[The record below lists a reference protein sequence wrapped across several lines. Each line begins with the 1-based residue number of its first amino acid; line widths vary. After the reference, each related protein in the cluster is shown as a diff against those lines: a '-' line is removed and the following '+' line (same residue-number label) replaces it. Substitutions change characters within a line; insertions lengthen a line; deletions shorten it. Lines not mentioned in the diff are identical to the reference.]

1 MIIKKKLL
9 LKGLHCANCAAKIE
23 RAVQKLDIIEEA
35 NYNFNNST
43 LIISLE
49 ETHKDSIIKT
59 VQEIVDRIEPGVKV
73 IDKENL
79 KRKVSHAPIKNSNN
93 LNLQNNNKLDLKNN
107 KDKNLKVD
115 NSHNHDH
122 SHGHSHDGED
132 SDELEKKT
140 LIRIISGVV
149 LLILATALKSKENLS
164 IGLYLASYVLIGGK
178 VILSSIRNISKGQV
192 FDENFLMAVATVA
205 AIAVKQ
211 YPEAVAVMLFYEVGE
226 FLQDKAVNKSRK
238 SITALMNIRPDY
250 ANLVKG
256 EEIEVV
262 SPEDINIDDIIMVKP
277 GEKIPLD
284 GIVIEG
290 QSSVDTSA
298 ITGESLISEVA
309 KDSDVLSGYINKNG
323 VIKIKVTKTFEE
335 STVSKIL
342 ELTENA
348 SATKAN
354 TEKFI
359 TKFARYY
366 TPVVVFAALA
376 LALIPT
382 LVLKDPDISK
392 WVYRAA
398 VFLVVSCPC
407 ALVISIPLSFFAGIG
422 GASKKGV
429 LIKTGT
435 ALEAL
440 NDADTIVFDKTG
452 TLTKGVF
459 KVSKIEPEEGVN
471 SEELI
476 EYAAL
481 VESYSNHPIAKSILK
496 YYEKTIDNKRIE
508 NYEEIVARGVTAC
521 IDGKKVFAGNNKLME
536 ELNISYKKAPEYGVI
551 LYIALEDKYI
561 GYIVINDEIKKDSK
575 ETIKS
580 LKDIGIK
587 KAAMLTGDRKF
598 TANNIGTFLGMDEIY
613 SELLP
618 QEKVEKMQSLKSQ
631 TSKDG
636 KIVFVGD
643 GVNDAPVLAMSD
655 IGVSMGGLGSDAA
668 IEASDLVLMSDEPSK
683 LIDAIKIARKTHKI
697 VWQNIIIVLIIKF
710 AVLALAIMG
719 RSTMWMAVFADVGVA
734 LIAVINALRIL
745 K

>member
-9 LKGLHCANCAAKIE
+9 LKGLHCANCATKIE
-23 RAVQKLDIIEEA
+23 RAVQKLNIIEEA

-43 LIISLE
+43 LIINLE

-59 VQEIVDRIEPGVKV
+59 IQEIVDRIEPGVKIV
-73 IDKENL
+73 DKENL
-79 KRKVSHAPIKNSNN
+79 KRTVVHAPVKNSSN
-93 LNLQNNNKLDLKNN
+93 LKMQNNKEENLKLDK
-107 KDKNLKVD
+107 KE
-115 NSHNHDH
+115 NSYEHNHDH

-149 LLILATALKSKENLS
+149 LLILATVLKSKETLS

-205 AIAVKQ
+205 AIGVKQ

-256 EEIEVV
+256 EDIEVV

-284 GIVIEG
+284 GIVVEG

-298 ITGESLISEVA
+298 ITGESLISEVS
-309 KDSDVLSGYINKNG
+309 KDSNVLSGYINKNG
-323 VIKIKVTKTFEE
+323 VIKIKVKKTFGE

-376 LALIPT
+376 LAVIPT
-382 LVLKDPDISK
+382 LILKDPDISK
-392 WVYRAA
+392 WIYRAA

-459 KVSKIEPEEGVN
+459 KVSKIESEEGVN
-471 SEELI
+471 TEELI

-508 NYEEIVARGVTAC
+508 GYEEIVARGVTAY
-521 IDGKKVFAGNNKLME
+521 IDGKKVYAGNNKLME
-536 ELNISYKKAPEYGVI
+536 ELNINYKKAQEDGVI

-587 KAAMLTGDRKF
+587 KAAMLTGDRKS

-618 QEKVEKMQSLKSQ
+618 QEKVEKMQSLKSK

-683 LIDAIKIARKTHKI
+683 LVDAIKIARKTHKI

-710 AVLALAIMG
+710 AVLALAVMG
-719 RSTMWMAVFADVGVA
+719 KSTMWMAVFADVGVA

>member
-9 LKGLHCANCAAKIE
+9 LKGLHCANCATKIE
-23 RAVQKLDIIEEA
+23 RAVQKLNIIEEA

-43 LIISLE
+43 LIINLE

-59 VQEIVDRIEPGVKV
+59 IQEIVDRIEPGVKV
-73 IDKENL
+73 VDKENL
-79 KRKVSHAPIKNSNN
+79 KRTVVHAPVKNSSN
-93 LNLQNNNKLDLKNN
+93 LKMQNNKEENLKLDK
-107 KDKNLKVD
+107 KE
-115 NSHNHDH
+115 NSYEHNHDH

-149 LLILATALKSKENLS
+149 LLILATVLKSKETLS

-205 AIAVKQ
+205 AIGVKQ

-250 ANLVKG
+250 ANLVRG
-256 EEIEVV
+256 EDIEVV

-284 GIVIEG
+284 GIVVEG
-290 QSSVDTSA
+290 QSFVDTSA
-298 ITGESLISEVA
+298 ITGESLISEVS
-309 KDSDVLSGYINKNG
+309 KDSNVLSGYINKNG
-323 VIKIKVTKTFEE
+323 VIKIKVTKTFGE

-376 LALIPT
+376 LAVIPT
-382 LVLKDPDISK
+382 LILKDPDISK
-392 WVYRAA
+392 WIYRAA

-429 LIKTGT
+429 LIKAGT

-459 KVSKIEPEEGVN
+459 KVSKIESEEGVN
-471 SEELI
+471 TEELI
-476 EYAAL
+476 EYAAY

-508 NYEEIVARGVTAC
+508 GYEEIVARGVTAY
-521 IDGKKVFAGNNKLME
+521 IDGKKVYAGNNKLME
-536 ELNISYKKAPEYGVI
+536 ELNINYKKAQEDGVI

-587 KAAMLTGDRKF
+587 KAAMLTGDRKS

-618 QEKVEKMQSLKSQ
+618 QEKVEKMQSLKSK

-683 LIDAIKIARKTHKI
+683 LVDAIKIARKTHKI

-710 AVLALAIMG
+710 AVLALAVMG
-719 RSTMWMAVFADVGVA
+719 KSTMWMAVFADVGVA

>member
-23 RAVQKLDIIEEA
+23 RAVQKLNIIEEA

-43 LIISLE
+43 LIINLE

-59 VQEIVDRIEPGVKV
+59 IQEIADRIEPGVKV

-79 KRKVSHAPIKNSNN
+79 KRTVVHAPVKNSSN
-93 LNLQNNNKLDLKNN
+93 LKMQNNKEENLKLDK
-107 KDKNLKVD
+107 KE
-115 NSHNHDH
+115 NSYEHNHDH

-149 LLILATALKSKENLS
+149 LLILATVLKSKETLS

-205 AIAVKQ
+205 AIGVKQ

-238 SITALMNIRPDY
+238 SITSLMNIRPDY
-250 ANLVKG
+250 ANLVRG
-256 EEIEVV
+256 EDIEVV

-284 GIVIEG
+284 GIVVEG
-290 QSSVDTSA
+290 QSFVDTSA
-298 ITGESLISEVA
+298 ITGESLISEVS
-309 KDSDVLSGYINKNG
+309 KDSNVLSGYINKNG
-323 VIKIKVTKTFEE
+323 VIKIKVTKTFGE

-376 LALIPT
+376 LAVIPT
-382 LVLKDPDISK
+382 LILKDPDISK
-392 WVYRAA
+392 WIYRAA

-459 KVSKIEPEEGVN
+459 KVSKIESEEGVN
-471 SEELI
+471 TEELV
-476 EYAAL
+476 EYAAY

-508 NYEEIVARGVTAC
+508 GYEEIVARGVTAY
-521 IDGKKVFAGNNKLME
+521 IDSKKVYAGNNKLME
-536 ELNISYKKAPEYGVI
+536 ELNINYKKAQEDGVI

-580 LKDIGIK
+580 LKDMGIK
-587 KAAMLTGDRKF
+587 KAAMLTGDRKS
-598 TANNIGTFLGMDEIY
+598 TANNIGNFLGMDEIY

-618 QEKVEKMQSLKSQ
+618 QEKVEKMQSLKSG
-631 TSKDG
+631 TSKEG

-683 LIDAIKIARKTHKI
+683 LVDAIKIARKTHKI

-710 AVLALAIMG
+710 AVLALAVMG
-719 RSTMWMAVFADVGVA
+719 KSTMWMAVFADVGVA

>member
-23 RAVQKLDIIEEA
+23 RAVQKLDVIEEA
-35 NYNFNNST
+35 TYNFNNST
-43 LIISLE
+43 LMINLE
-49 ETHKDSIIKT
+49 EVHKDSIIKT

-79 KRKVSHAPIKNSNN
+79 KKKVVQASVKNSNN
-93 LNLQNNNKLDLKNN
+93 LNMQNNKEE
-107 KDKNLKVD
+107 NLKLNKKE
-115 NSHNHDH
+115 NSYEHNHDH

-132 SDELEKKT
+132 SDALEKKT
-140 LIRIISGVV
+140 LIRIISGVI
-149 LLILATALKSKENLS
+149 LLILATAFKSRETLS

-262 SPEDINIDDIIMVKP
+262 SPEDININDIIMVKP

-309 KDSDVLSGYINKNG
+309 KDSNVLSGYINKNG

-459 KVSKIEPEEGVN
+459 KVSKIESEEGVN
-471 SEELI
+471 TEELI

-508 NYEEIVARGVTAC
+508 GYEEIVARGVTAY
-521 IDGKKVFAGNNKLME
+521 IDGKKVYAGNNKLME
-536 ELNISYKKAPEYGVI
+536 ELNINYKKASEDGVI

-587 KAAMLTGDRKF
+587 KAAMLTGDRKS

-631 TSKDG
+631 TSKEG

-683 LIDAIKIARKTHKI
+683 LVDAIKIARKTHKI

>member
-23 RAVQKLDIIEEA
+23 RAVQKLDVIEEA
-35 NYNFNNST
+35 TYNFNNST
-43 LIISLE
+43 LMINLE
-49 ETHKDSIIKT
+49 EVHKDSIIKT

-79 KRKVSHAPIKNSNN
+79 KKKVVQASVKNSNN
-93 LNLQNNNKLDLKNN
+93 LNMQNNKEE
-107 KDKNLKVD
+107 NLKLNKKE
-115 NSHNHDH
+115 NSYEHNHDH

-132 SDELEKKT
+132 SDALEKKT
-140 LIRIISGVV
+140 LIRIISGVI
-149 LLILATALKSKENLS
+149 LLILATAFKSRETLS

-262 SPEDINIDDIIMVKP
+262 SPEDININDIIMVKP

-459 KVSKIEPEEGVN
+459 KVSKIESEEGVN
-471 SEELI
+471 TEELI

-496 YYEKTIDNKRIE
+496 HYEKTIDNKRIE
-508 NYEEIVARGVTAC
+508 GYEEIVARGVTAY
-521 IDGKKVFAGNNKLME
+521 IDGKKVYAGNNKLME
-536 ELNISYKKAPEYGVI
+536 ELNINYKKASEDGVI

-587 KAAMLTGDRKF
+587 KAAMLTGDRKS

-631 TSKDG
+631 TSKEG

-683 LIDAIKIARKTHKI
+683 LVDAIKIARKTHKI

>member
-9 LKGLHCANCAAKIE
+9 LKGLHCANCATKIE
-23 RAVQKLDIIEEA
+23 RAVQKLNIIEEA

-43 LIISLE
+43 LIINLE

-59 VQEIVDRIEPGVKV
+59 IQEIVDRIEPGVKV
-73 IDKENL
+73 VDKENL
-79 KRKVSHAPIKNSNN
+79 KRTVVHTPVKNSSN
-93 LNLQNNNKLDLKNN
+93 LKMQNNKEENLKLDK
-107 KDKNLKVD
+107 KE
-115 NSHNHDH
+115 NSYEHNHDH

-149 LLILATALKSKENLS
+149 LLILATVLKSKETLS

-205 AIAVKQ
+205 AIGVKQ

-256 EEIEVV
+256 EDIEVV

-284 GIVIEG
+284 GIVVEG
-290 QSSVDTSA
+290 QSFVDTSA
-298 ITGESLISEVA
+298 ITGESLISEIS
-309 KDSDVLSGYINKNG
+309 KDSNVLSGYINKNG
-323 VIKIKVTKTFEE
+323 VIKIKVTKTFGE

-376 LALIPT
+376 LAVIPT
-382 LVLKDPDISK
+382 LILKDPDISK
-392 WVYRAA
+392 WIYRAA

-459 KVSKIEPEEGVN
+459 KVSKIESEEGVN
-471 SEELI
+471 TEELI
-476 EYAAL
+476 EYAAY

-508 NYEEIVARGVTAC
+508 GYEEIVARGVTAY
-521 IDGKKVFAGNNKLME
+521 IDGKKVYAGNNKLME
-536 ELNISYKKAPEYGVI
+536 ELNINYKKAQEDGVI

-587 KAAMLTGDRKF
+587 KAAMLTGDRKS

-618 QEKVEKMQSLKSQ
+618 QEKVEKMQSLKSK

-683 LIDAIKIARKTHKI
+683 LVDAIKIARKTHKI

-710 AVLALAIMG
+710 AVLALAVMG
-719 RSTMWMAVFADVGVA
+719 KSTMWMAVFADVGVA

>member
-9 LKGLHCANCAAKIE
+9 LKGLHCANCATKIE
-23 RAVQKLDIIEEA
+23 RAVQKLNIIKEA

-43 LIISLE
+43 LIINLE

-59 VQEIVDRIEPGVKV
+59 IQEIVDRIEPGVKV
-73 IDKENL
+73 VDKENL
-79 KRKVSHAPIKNSNN
+79 KRTVVHAPVKNSSN
-93 LNLQNNNKLDLKNN
+93 LKMQNNKEENLKLDK
-107 KDKNLKVD
+107 KE
-115 NSHNHDH
+115 NSYEHNHNH

-149 LLILATALKSKENLS
+149 LLILATVLKSKETLS

-205 AIAVKQ
+205 AIGVKQ

-238 SITALMNIRPDY
+238 SIISLMNIRPDY

-256 EEIEVV
+256 EDIEVV

-284 GIVIEG
+284 GIVVEG

-298 ITGESLISEVA
+298 ITGESLISEVS
-309 KDSDVLSGYINKNG
+309 KDSNVLSGYINKNG
-323 VIKIKVTKTFEE
+323 VIKIKVTKTFGE

-376 LALIPT
+376 LAVIPT
-382 LVLKDPDISK
+382 LILKDPDISK
-392 WVYRAA
+392 WIYRAA

-459 KVSKIEPEEGVN
+459 KVSKIESEEGVN
-471 SEELI
+471 TEELI

-508 NYEEIVARGVTAC
+508 GYEEIVARGVTAY
-521 IDGKKVFAGNNKLME
+521 IDGKKVYAGNNKLME
-536 ELNISYKKAPEYGVI
+536 ELNINYKKAQEDGVI

-587 KAAMLTGDRKF
+587 KAAMLTGDRKS

-618 QEKVEKMQSLKSQ
+618 QEKVEKMQTLKSK

-683 LIDAIKIARKTHKI
+683 LVDAIKIARKTHKI

-710 AVLALAIMG
+710 AVLALAVMG
-719 RSTMWMAVFADVGVA
+719 KSTMWMAVFADVGVA

>member
-23 RAVQKLDIIEEA
+23 RAVQKLDVIEEA

-43 LIISLE
+43 LIINLE
-49 ETHKDSIIKT
+49 EIHKDSIIKT

-79 KRKVSHAPIKNSNN
+79 KRKVVQAPVKNSNN
-93 LNLQNNNKLDLKNN
+93 LNMQNNKEENLKLDK
-107 KDKNLKVD
+107 KE
-115 NSHNHDH
+115 NSYEHNHDH
-122 SHGHSHDGED
+122 NHGHSHDGED
-132 SDELEKKT
+132 SDALEKKT
-140 LIRIISGVV
+140 LIRIISGVI
-149 LLILATALKSKENLS
+149 LLILATAFKSRETLS

-309 KDSDVLSGYINKNG
+309 KDSNVLSGYINKNG
-323 VIKIKVTKTFEE
+323 VIKIKVTKTFQE

-508 NYEEIVARGVTAC
+508 GYEEIVARGVTAY
-521 IDGKKVFAGNNKLME
+521 IDGKKVYAGNNKLME
-536 ELNISYKKAPEYGVI
+536 ELNINYKKAQEDGVI

-587 KAAMLTGDRKF
+587 KTAMLTGDRKS

-618 QEKVEKMQSLKSQ
+618 QEKVEKMQALKSK

-683 LIDAIKIARKTHKI
+683 LVDAIKIARKTHKI

-719 RSTMWMAVFADVGVA
+719 KSTMWMAVFADVGVA

>member
-9 LKGLHCANCAAKIE
+9 LKGLHCANCATKIE
-23 RAVQKLDIIEEA
+23 RAVQKLNIIEEA

-43 LIISLE
+43 LIINLE

-59 VQEIVDRIEPGVKV
+59 IQEIVDRIEPGVKV
-73 IDKENL
+73 VDKENL
-79 KRKVSHAPIKNSNN
+79 KRTVVHAPVKNSSN
-93 LNLQNNNKLDLKNN
+93 LKMQNNKEENLKLDK
-107 KDKNLKVD
+107 KE
-115 NSHNHDH
+115 NSYEHNHDH

-149 LLILATALKSKENLS
+149 LLILATVLKSKETLS

-205 AIAVKQ
+205 AIGVKQ

-256 EEIEVV
+256 EDIEVV

-284 GIVIEG
+284 GIVVEG
-290 QSSVDTSA
+290 QSFVDTSA
-298 ITGESLISEVA
+298 ITGESLISEIS
-309 KDSDVLSGYINKNG
+309 KDSNVLSGYINKNG
-323 VIKIKVTKTFEE
+323 VIKIKVTKTFGE

-376 LALIPT
+376 LAVIPT
-382 LVLKDPDISK
+382 LILKDPDISK
-392 WVYRAA
+392 WIYRAA

-459 KVSKIEPEEGVN
+459 KVSKIESEEGVN
-471 SEELI
+471 TEELI
-476 EYAAL
+476 EYAAY

-508 NYEEIVARGVTAC
+508 GYEEIVARGVTAY
-521 IDGKKVFAGNNKLME
+521 IDGKKVYAGNNKLME
-536 ELNISYKKAPEYGVI
+536 ELNINYKKAQEDGVI

-587 KAAMLTGDRKF
+587 KAAMLTGDRKS

-618 QEKVEKMQSLKSQ
+618 QEKVEKMQSLKSK

-683 LIDAIKIARKTHKI
+683 LVDAIKIARKTHKI

-710 AVLALAIMG
+710 AVLALAVMG
-719 RSTMWMAVFADVGVA
+719 KSTMWMAVFADVGVA

>member
-23 RAVQKLDIIEEA
+23 RAVQKLNIIEEA

-43 LIISLE
+43 LIINLE

-59 VQEIVDRIEPGVKV
+59 IQEIVDRIEPGVKV
-73 IDKENL
+73 VDKENL
-79 KRKVSHAPIKNSNN
+79 KRTVVHAPVKNSSN
-93 LNLQNNNKLDLKNN
+93 LKMQNNKEENLKLDK
-107 KDKNLKVD
+107 KE
-115 NSHNHDH
+115 NSYEHNHDH

-149 LLILATALKSKENLS
+149 LLILATVLKSKETLS

-205 AIAVKQ
+205 AIGVKQ

-250 ANLVKG
+250 ANLVRG
-256 EEIEVV
+256 EDIEVV

-284 GIVIEG
+284 GIVVEG
-290 QSSVDTSA
+290 QSFVDTSA
-298 ITGESLISEVA
+298 ITGESLISEVS
-309 KDSDVLSGYINKNG
+309 KDSNVLSGYINKNG
-323 VIKIKVTKTFEE
+323 VIKIKVTKTFGE

-376 LALIPT
+376 LAVIPT
-382 LVLKDPDISK
+382 LILKDPDISK
-392 WVYRAA
+392 WIYRAA

-459 KVSKIEPEEGVN
+459 KVSKIESEEGVN
-471 SEELI
+471 TEELI

-508 NYEEIVARGVTAC
+508 GYEEIVARGVTAY
-521 IDGKKVFAGNNKLME
+521 IDGKKVYAGNNKLME
-536 ELNISYKKAPEYGVI
+536 ELNINYKKAQEDGVI

-587 KAAMLTGDRKF
+587 KAAMLTGDRKS

-618 QEKVEKMQSLKSQ
+618 QEKVEKMQSLKSK

-683 LIDAIKIARKTHKI
+683 LVDAIKIARKTHKI

-710 AVLALAIMG
+710 AVLALAVMG
-719 RSTMWMAVFADVGVA
+719 KSTMWMAVFADVGVA

>member
-9 LKGLHCANCAAKIE
+9 LKGLHCANCAVKIE
-23 RAVQKLDIIEEA
+23 RAVQKLDVIEEA
-35 NYNFNNST
+35 TYNFNNST
-43 LIISLE
+43 LMINLE
-49 ETHKDSIIKT
+49 EVHKDSIIKT

-79 KRKVSHAPIKNSNN
+79 KKKVVQASVKNGNN
-93 LNLQNNNKLDLKNN
+93 LNMQNNKEE
-107 KDKNLKVD
+107 NLKLNKKE
-115 NSHNHDH
+115 NSYEHNHDY

-132 SDELEKKT
+132 SDALEKKT
-140 LIRIISGVV
+140 LIRIISGVI
-149 LLILATALKSKENLS
+149 LLILATAFKSRETLS

-262 SPEDINIDDIIMVKP
+262 SPEDININDIIMVKP

-459 KVSKIEPEEGVN
+459 KVSKIESEEGVN
-471 SEELI
+471 TEELI

-496 YYEKTIDNKRIE
+496 HYEKTIDNKRIE
-508 NYEEIVARGVTAC
+508 GYEEIVARGVTAY
-521 IDGKKVFAGNNKLME
+521 IDGKKVYAGNNKLME
-536 ELNISYKKAPEYGVI
+536 ELNINYKKATEDGVI

-587 KAAMLTGDRKF
+587 KAAMLTGDRKS

-631 TSKDG
+631 TSKEG

-683 LIDAIKIARKTHKI
+683 LVDAIKIARKTHKI

>member
-9 LKGLHCANCAAKIE
+9 LKGLHCANCATKIE
-23 RAVQKLDIIEEA
+23 RAVQKLNIIEEA

-43 LIISLE
+43 LIINLE

-59 VQEIVDRIEPGVKV
+59 IQEIVDRIEPGVKV
-73 IDKENL
+73 VDKENL
-79 KRKVSHAPIKNSNN
+79 KRTVVHAPVKNSSN
-93 LNLQNNNKLDLKNN
+93 LKMQNNKEENLKLDK
-107 KDKNLKVD
+107 KE
-115 NSHNHDH
+115 NSYEHNHDH

-149 LLILATALKSKENLS
+149 LLILATVLKSKETLS
-164 IGLYLASYVLIGGK
+164 IGLYLTSYVLIGGK

-205 AIAVKQ
+205 AIGVKQ

-256 EEIEVV
+256 EDIEVV

-284 GIVIEG
+284 GIVVEG

-298 ITGESLISEVA
+298 ITGESLISEVS
-309 KDSDVLSGYINKNG
+309 KDSNVLSGYINKNG
-323 VIKIKVTKTFEE
+323 VIKIKVTKTFGE

-376 LALIPT
+376 LAVIPT
-382 LVLKDPDISK
+382 LILKDPDISK
-392 WVYRAA
+392 WIYRAA

-459 KVSKIEPEEGVN
+459 KVSKIDSEEGVN
-471 SEELI
+471 TEELI
-476 EYAAL
+476 EYAAY

-508 NYEEIVARGVTAC
+508 GYEEIVARGVTAY
-521 IDGKKVFAGNNKLME
+521 IDGKKVYAGNNKLME
-536 ELNISYKKAPEYGVI
+536 ELNINYKKAQEDGVI

-587 KAAMLTGDRKF
+587 KAAMLTGDRKS
-598 TANNIGTFLGMDEIY
+598 TANNIGTFLGMHEIY

-618 QEKVEKMQSLKSQ
+618 QEKVEKMQSLKSK

-683 LIDAIKIARKTHKI
+683 LVDAIKIARKTHKI

-710 AVLALAIMG
+710 AVLALAVMG
-719 RSTMWMAVFADVGVA
+719 KSTMWMAVFADVGVA

>member
-9 LKGLHCANCAAKIE
+9 LKGLHCANCATKIE
-23 RAVQKLDIIEEA
+23 RAVQKLNIIEEA

-43 LIISLE
+43 LIINLE

-59 VQEIVDRIEPGVKV
+59 IQEIVDRIEPGVKV
-73 IDKENL
+73 VDKENL
-79 KRKVSHAPIKNSNN
+79 KRTVVHAPVKNSSN
-93 LNLQNNNKLDLKNN
+93 LKMQNNKEENLKLDK
-107 KDKNLKVD
+107 KE
-115 NSHNHDH
+115 NSYEHNHDH
-122 SHGHSHDGED
+122 SHGHSYDGED

-149 LLILATALKSKENLS
+149 LLILATVLKSKETLS

-205 AIAVKQ
+205 AIGVKQ

-256 EEIEVV
+256 EDIEVV

-284 GIVIEG
+284 GIVVEG

-298 ITGESLISEVA
+298 ITGESLISEVS
-309 KDSDVLSGYINKNG
+309 KDSNVLSGYINKNG
-323 VIKIKVTKTFEE
+323 VIKIKVTKTFGE

-376 LALIPT
+376 LAVIPT
-382 LVLKDPDISK
+382 LILKDPDISK
-392 WVYRAA
+392 WIYRAA

-459 KVSKIEPEEGVN
+459 IVSKIESEEGVN
-471 SEELI
+471 TEELI

-508 NYEEIVARGVTAC
+508 GYEEIVARGVTAY
-521 IDGKKVFAGNNKLME
+521 IDGKKIYAGNNKLME
-536 ELNISYKKAPEYGVI
+536 ELNINYKKAQEDGVI

-587 KAAMLTGDRKF
+587 KAAMLTGDRKS

-618 QEKVEKMQSLKSQ
+618 QEKVEKMQSLKSK

-683 LIDAIKIARKTHKI
+683 LVDAIKIARKTHKI

-710 AVLALAIMG
+710 AVLALAVMG
-719 RSTMWMAVFADVGVA
+719 KSTMWMAVFADVGVA

>member
-9 LKGLHCANCAAKIE
+9 LKGLHCANCATKIE
-23 RAVQKLDIIEEA
+23 RAVQKLNIIEEA

-43 LIISLE
+43 LIINLE

-59 VQEIVDRIEPGVKV
+59 IQEIVDRIEPGVKV
-73 IDKENL
+73 VDKENL
-79 KRKVSHAPIKNSNN
+79 KRTVVHAPVKNSSN
-93 LNLQNNNKLDLKNN
+93 LKMQNNKEENLKLDK
-107 KDKNLKVD
+107 KE
-115 NSHNHDH
+115 NSYEHNHDH

-149 LLILATALKSKENLS
+149 LLILATVLKSKETLS
-164 IGLYLASYVLIGGK
+164 IGLYLTSYVLIGGK

-205 AIAVKQ
+205 AIGVKQ

-250 ANLVKG
+250 ANLVRG
-256 EEIEVV
+256 EDIEVV

-284 GIVIEG
+284 GIVVEG
-290 QSSVDTSA
+290 QSFVDTSA
-298 ITGESLISEVA
+298 ITGESLISEVS
-309 KDSDVLSGYINKNG
+309 KDSNVLSGYINKNG
-323 VIKIKVTKTFEE
+323 VIKIKVTKTFGE

-376 LALIPT
+376 LAVIPT
-382 LVLKDPDISK
+382 LILKDPDISK
-392 WVYRAA
+392 WIYRAA

-429 LIKTGT
+429 LIKAGT

-459 KVSKIEPEEGVN
+459 KVSKIDSVEGVN
-471 SEELI
+471 TEELI
-476 EYAAL
+476 EYAAY

-508 NYEEIVARGVTAC
+508 GYEEIVARGVTAY
-521 IDGKKVFAGNNKLME
+521 IDGKKVYAGNNKLME
-536 ELNISYKKAPEYGVI
+536 ELNINYKKAQEDGVI

-587 KAAMLTGDRKF
+587 KAAMLTGDRKS

-618 QEKVEKMQSLKSQ
+618 QEKVEKMQSLKSK

-683 LIDAIKIARKTHKI
+683 LVDAIKIARKTHKI

-710 AVLALAIMG
+710 AVLALAVMG
-719 RSTMWMAVFADVGVA
+719 KSTMWMAVFADVGVA

>member
-23 RAVQKLDIIEEA
+23 RAVQKLNIIEEA

-43 LIISLE
+43 LIINLE

-59 VQEIVDRIEPGVKV
+59 IQEIVDRIEPGVKV

-79 KRKVSHAPIKNSNN
+79 KRTVVHAPVKNSSN
-93 LNLQNNNKLDLKNN
+93 LKMQNNKEENLKLDK
-107 KDKNLKVD
+107 KE
-115 NSHNHDH
+115 NSYEHNHDH

-149 LLILATALKSKENLS
+149 LLILATVLKSKETLS

-205 AIAVKQ
+205 AIGVKQ

-238 SITALMNIRPDY
+238 SITSLMNIRPDY
-250 ANLVKG
+250 ANLVRG
-256 EEIEVV
+256 EDIEVV

-284 GIVIEG
+284 GIVVEG
-290 QSSVDTSA
+290 QSFVDTSA
-298 ITGESLISEVA
+298 ITGESLISEVS
-309 KDSDVLSGYINKNG
+309 KDSNVLSGYINKNG
-323 VIKIKVTKTFEE
+323 VIKIKITKTFGE

-376 LALIPT
+376 LSVIPT
-382 LVLKDPDISK
+382 LILKDPDISK
-392 WVYRAA
+392 WIYRAA

-459 KVSKIEPEEGVN
+459 KVSKIESEEGVN
-471 SEELI
+471 TEELI

-508 NYEEIVARGVTAC
+508 GYEEIVARGVTAY
-521 IDGKKVFAGNNKLME
+521 IDGKKVYAGNNKLME
-536 ELNISYKKAPEYGVI
+536 ELNINYKKAQEDGVI

-587 KAAMLTGDRKF
+587 KAAMLTGDRKS

-618 QEKVEKMQSLKSQ
+618 QEKVEKMQTLKSK

-683 LIDAIKIARKTHKI
+683 LVDAIKIARKTHKI

-719 RSTMWMAVFADVGVA
+719 KSTMWMAVFADVGVA

>member
-9 LKGLHCANCAAKIE
+9 LKGLHCANCATKIE
-23 RAVQKLDIIEEA
+23 RAVQKLNIIEEA

-43 LIISLE
+43 LIINLE

-59 VQEIVDRIEPGVKV
+59 IQEIVDRIEPGVKV
-73 IDKENL
+73 VDKENL
-79 KRKVSHAPIKNSNN
+79 KRTVVHDPVKNSNN
-93 LNLQNNNKLDLKNN
+93 LKMQNNKE
-107 KDKNLKVD
+107 KNLKLD
-115 NSHNHDH
+115 KKENSYEH
-122 SHGHSHDGED
+122 SHGHSHEGED

-149 LLILATALKSKENLS
+149 LLILATVLKSRETLS
-164 IGLYLASYVLIGGK
+164 IGLYLASYALIGGK

-256 EEIEVV
+256 EDIEVV

-284 GIVIEG
+284 GIVVEG

-298 ITGESLISEVA
+298 ITGESLISEVS
-309 KDSDVLSGYINKNG
+309 KDSNVLSGYINKNG
-323 VIKIKVTKTFEE
+323 VIKIKVKKTFEE

-376 LALIPT
+376 LAVIPT
-382 LVLKDPDISK
+382 LILKDPDISK
-392 WVYRAA
+392 WIYRAA

-459 KVSKIEPEEGVN
+459 KVSKIESEEGVN
-471 SEELI
+471 TEELI
-476 EYAAL
+476 EYAAY
-481 VESYSNHPIAKSILK
+481 VESYSNHPIGKSILK

-508 NYEEIVARGVTAC
+508 GYEEIVARGVTAY
-521 IDGKKVFAGNNKLME
+521 IDGKKVYAGNNKLME
-536 ELNISYKKAPEYGVI
+536 ELNINYKKAQEDGVI

-587 KAAMLTGDRKF
+587 KAAMLTGDRKS

-618 QEKVEKMQSLKSQ
+618 QEKVEKMQSLKSK

-683 LIDAIKIARKTHKI
+683 LVDAIKIARKTHKI

-710 AVLALAIMG
+710 AVLALAVMG
-719 RSTMWMAVFADVGVA
+719 KSTMWMAVFADVGVA

>member
-1 MIIKKKLL
+1 MIIKKKLI

-23 RAVQKLDIIEEA
+23 RAVQKLNIIEEA

-43 LIISLE
+43 LIINLE

-59 VQEIVDRIEPGVKV
+59 IQEIVDRIEPGVKV
-73 IDKENL
+73 IDKEKLKRTVVHAPVKNSSNL
-79 KRKVSHAPIKNSNN
+79 KM
-93 LNLQNNNKLDLKNN
+93 QNNKEENLKLDK
-107 KDKNLKVD
+107 KE
-115 NSHNHDH
+115 NSYKHNHDH

-149 LLILATALKSKENLS
+149 LLILATVLKSKETLS

-205 AIAVKQ
+205 AIGVKQ

-238 SITALMNIRPDY
+238 SITSLMNIRPDY
-250 ANLVKG
+250 ANLVRG
-256 EEIEVV
+256 EDIEVV

-284 GIVIEG
+284 GIVVEG
-290 QSSVDTSA
+290 QSFVDTSA
-298 ITGESLISEVA
+298 ITGESLISEVS
-309 KDSDVLSGYINKNG
+309 KDSNVLSGYINKNG
-323 VIKIKVTKTFEE
+323 VIKIKVTKTFGE

-376 LALIPT
+376 LAVIPT
-382 LVLKDPDISK
+382 LILKDPDISK
-392 WVYRAA
+392 WIYRAA

-459 KVSKIEPEEGVN
+459 KVSKIESEEGVN
-471 SEELI
+471 TEELI

-508 NYEEIVARGVTAC
+508 GYEEIVARGVTAY
-521 IDGKKVFAGNNKLME
+521 IDGKKVYAGNNKLME
-536 ELNISYKKAPEYGVI
+536 ELNINYKKAQEDGVI

-587 KAAMLTGDRKF
+587 KAAMLTGDRKS

-618 QEKVEKMQSLKSQ
+618 QEKVEKMQTLKSK

-683 LIDAIKIARKTHKI
+683 LVDAIKIARKTHKI

-719 RSTMWMAVFADVGVA
+719 KSTMWMAVFADVGVA

>member
-9 LKGLHCANCAAKIE
+9 LKGLHCANCATKIE
-23 RAVQKLDIIEEA
+23 RAVQKLNIIEEA

-43 LIISLE
+43 LIINLE
-49 ETHKDSIIKT
+49 ETHKDSVIKII
-59 VQEIVDRIEPGVKV
+59 QEIVDRIEPGVKV
-73 IDKENL
+73 VDKENL
-79 KRKVSHAPIKNSNN
+79 KRTVVHAPVKNSSN
-93 LNLQNNNKLDLKNN
+93 LKMQNNKEENLKLDK
-107 KDKNLKVD
+107 KE
-115 NSHNHDH
+115 NSYEHNHDH

-149 LLILATALKSKENLS
+149 LLILATVFKSKETLS

-205 AIAVKQ
+205 AIGVKQ

-238 SITALMNIRPDY
+238 SITSLMNIRPDY
-250 ANLVKG
+250 ANLVRG
-256 EEIEVV
+256 EDIEVV
-262 SPEDINIDDIIMVKP
+262 SPEDISIDDIIMVKP

-284 GIVIEG
+284 GIVVEG
-290 QSSVDTSA
+290 QSFVDTSA
-298 ITGESLISEVA
+298 ITGESLISEVS
-309 KDSDVLSGYINKNG
+309 KDSNVLSGYINKNG
-323 VIKIKVTKTFEE
+323 VIKIKVTKTFGE

-376 LALIPT
+376 LAVIPT
-382 LVLKDPDISK
+382 LILKDPDISK
-392 WVYRAA
+392 WIYRAA

-459 KVSKIEPEEGVN
+459 KVSKIESEEGVN
-471 SEELI
+471 TEELI

-508 NYEEIVARGVTAC
+508 GYEEIVARGVTAY
-521 IDGKKVFAGNNKLME
+521 IDGKKVYAGNNKLME
-536 ELNISYKKAPEYGVI
+536 ELNINYKKAQEDGVI

-587 KAAMLTGDRKF
+587 KAAMLTGDRKS

-618 QEKVEKMQSLKSQ
+618 QEKVEKMQSLKSK

-683 LIDAIKIARKTHKI
+683 LVDAIKIARKTHKI

-710 AVLALAIMG
+710 AVLALAVMG
-719 RSTMWMAVFADVGVA
+719 KSTMWMAVFADVGVA

>member
-1 MIIKKKLL
+1 MIVKKKLL
-9 LKGLHCANCAAKIE
+9 LKGLCCANCAAKIE
-23 RAVQKLDIIEEA
+23 RAVQKLDIIENA
-35 NYNFNNST
+35 TYNFNNST
-43 LIISLE
+43 LIINLE
-49 ETHKDSIIKT
+49 EDNKDIIIKK

-79 KRKVSHAPIKNSNN
+79 KRKAVSAPIKNSNK
-93 LNLQNNNKLDLKNN
+93 LNVQNN
-107 KDKNLKVD
+107 KNLKID
-115 NSHNHDH
+115 KIENNHKHDQIHDH
-122 SHGHSHDGED
+122 HSHSEED
-132 SDELEKKT
+132 NDTLEKKT
-140 LIRIISGVV
+140 LIRIISGVI
-149 LLILATALKSKENLS
+149 LLILATVLKSKEVLS

-192 FDENFLMAVATVA
+192 FDENFLMSVATVA

-226 FLQDKAVNKSRK
+226 FMQDKAVNKSRK

-262 SPEDINIDDIIMVKP
+262 SPEDINIDDVIMVKP

-284 GIVIEG
+284 GIVIDG
-290 QSSVDTSA
+290 QSFVDTSA

-309 KDSDVLSGYINKNG
+309 KNSNVLSGYINKNG

-376 LALIPT
+376 LAVIPT
-382 LVLKDPDISK
+382 LILKDPDISK
-392 WVYRAA
+392 WIYRAA

-496 YYEKTIDNKRIE
+496 YYKKTIDNKRIE
-508 NYEEIVARGVTAC
+508 NYEEIVARGVTAY
-521 IDGKKVFAGNNKLME
+521 IDGKKVYAGNNKLME
-536 ELNISYKKAPEYGVI
+536 ELNIKYKKAKDDGVI
-551 LYIALEDKYI
+551 LYMVLEDKYI

-587 KAAMLTGDRKF
+587 KTAMLTGDRKS

-697 VWQNIIIVLIIKF
+697 VWENIIIVLIVKF
-710 AVLALAIMG
+710 AVLALAVMG
-719 RSTMWMAVFADVGVA
+719 KSSMWMAVFADVGVA

>member
-1 MIIKKKLL
+1 MVIKKKLL
-9 LKGLHCANCAAKIE
+9 LKGLCCANCAAKIE
-23 RAVQKLDIIEEA
+23 RAVQKLDIIDNA
-35 NYNFNNST
+35 TYNFNNST
-43 LIISLE
+43 LIINLE
-49 ETHKDSIIKT
+49 EDNKDVIIKK
-59 VQEIVDRIEPGVKV
+59 VQEIVDRIEPGGVKV

-79 KRKVSHAPIKNSNN
+79 KRKAVSAPIKNSNN
-93 LNLQNNNKLDLKNN
+93 LNVSNN
-107 KDKNLKVD
+107 KDKNFKVD
-115 NSHNHDH
+115 KIENNNEHGH
-122 SHGHSHDGED
+122 SHDHSHDGED
-132 SDELEKKT
+132 SDALEKKT
-140 LIRIISGVV
+140 LIRIISGVI
-149 LLILATALKSKENLS
+149 LLILATAFKSKETLS

-178 VILSSIRNISKGQV
+178 VILSSIRNISRGQV

-256 EEIEVV
+256 EDIEVV

-284 GIVIEG
+284 GVVIEG

-298 ITGESLISEVA
+298 ITGESLISEVS
-309 KDSDVLSGYINKNG
+309 KDSNVLSGYINKNG
-323 VIKIKVTKTFEE
+323 VIKIKVSKTFEE

-376 LALIPT
+376 LAVIPT
-382 LVLKDPDISK
+382 LILKDPDISK

-440 NDADTIVFDKTG
+440 NNAETIVFDKTG

-459 KVSKIEPEEGVN
+459 KVSKIQAEEGVN
-471 SEELI
+471 KEELV

-508 NYEEIVARGVTAC
+508 NYEEIVARGVTAY
-521 IDGKKVFAGNNKLME
+521 IDGKKVYAGNNKLME
-536 ELNISYKKAPEYGVI
+536 ELNINYEKSQDDGVI
-551 LYIALEDKYI
+551 LYIVLENKYI

-587 KAAMLTGDRKF
+587 KAAMLTGGDRKS
-598 TANNIGTFLGMDEIY
+598 TANNIGNFLGMDEIY

-631 TSKDG
+631 SSKDG

-655 IGVSMGGLGSDAA
+655 IGG
-668 IEASDLVLMSDEPSK
+668 I
-683 LIDAIKIARKTHKI
+683 H
-697 VWQNIIIVLIIKF
+697 
-710 AVLALAIMG
+710 G
-719 RSTMWMAVFADVGVA
+719 R
-734 LIAVINALRIL
+734 IRI
-745 K
+745 

>member
-9 LKGLHCANCAAKIE
+9 LKGLHCANCATKIE
-23 RAVQKLDIIEEA
+23 RAVQKLNIIEEA

-43 LIISLE
+43 LIINLE

-59 VQEIVDRIEPGVKV
+59 IQEIVDRIEPGVKV
-73 IDKENL
+73 VDKENL
-79 KRKVSHAPIKNSNN
+79 KRTVVHAPVKNSSN
-93 LNLQNNNKLDLKNN
+93 LKMQNNKEENLKLDK
-107 KDKNLKVD
+107 KE
-115 NSHNHDH
+115 NSYEHNHDH

-149 LLILATALKSKENLS
+149 LLILATVLKSKETLS

-205 AIAVKQ
+205 AIGVKQ

-238 SITALMNIRPDY
+238 SIAALMNIRPDY

-256 EEIEVV
+256 EDIEVV

-284 GIVIEG
+284 GIVVEG
-290 QSSVDTSA
+290 QSFVDTSA
-298 ITGESLISEVA
+298 ITGESLISEVS
-309 KDSDVLSGYINKNG
+309 KDSNVLSGYINKNG
-323 VIKIKVTKTFEE
+323 VIKIKVTKTFGE

-376 LALIPT
+376 LVVIPT
-382 LVLKDPDISK
+382 LILKDPDISK
-392 WVYRAA
+392 WIYRAA

-459 KVSKIEPEEGVN
+459 IVSKIESEEGVN
-471 SEELI
+471 TEELI

-496 YYEKTIDNKRIE
+496 YYEK
-508 NYEEIVARGVTAC
+508 
-521 IDGKKVFAGNNKLME
+521 
-536 ELNISYKKAPEYGVI
+536 P
-551 LYIALEDKYI
+551 
-561 GYIVINDEIKKDSK
+561 
-575 ETIKS
+575 
-580 LKDIGIK
+580 
-587 KAAMLTGDRKF
+587 
-598 TANNIGTFLGMDEIY
+598 
-613 SELLP
+613 
-618 QEKVEKMQSLKSQ
+618 
-631 TSKDG
+631 
-636 KIVFVGD
+636 
-643 GVNDAPVLAMSD
+643 
-655 IGVSMGGLGSDAA
+655 
-668 IEASDLVLMSDEPSK
+668 
-683 LIDAIKIARKTHKI
+683 
-697 VWQNIIIVLIIKF
+697 
-710 AVLALAIMG
+710 
-719 RSTMWMAVFADVGVA
+719 
-734 LIAVINALRIL
+734 
-745 K
+745 

>member
-1 MIIKKKLL
+1 MIVKKKLL
-9 LKGLHCANCAAKIE
+9 LKGLCCANCAAKIE
-23 RAVQKLDIIEEA
+23 RAVQKLDIIENA
-35 NYNFNNST
+35 TYNFNNST
-43 LIISLE
+43 LIINLE
-49 ETHKDSIIKT
+49 EDNKDIIIKK

-79 KRKVSHAPIKNSNN
+79 KRKAVSAPIKNSNK
-93 LNLQNNNKLDLKNN
+93 LNVQNN
-107 KDKNLKVD
+107 KNLKID
-115 NSHNHDH
+115 KIENNHKHDQIHDH
-122 SHGHSHDGED
+122 HSHSEED
-132 SDELEKKT
+132 NDTLEKKT
-140 LIRIISGVV
+140 LIRIISGVI
-149 LLILATALKSKENLS
+149 LLILATVLKSKEVLS

-192 FDENFLMAVATVA
+192 FDENFLMSVATVA

-226 FLQDKAVNKSRK
+226 FMQDKAVNKSRK

-262 SPEDINIDDIIMVKP
+262 SPEDINIDDVIMVKP

-284 GIVIEG
+284 GIVIDG
-290 QSSVDTSA
+290 QSFVDTSA

-309 KDSDVLSGYINKNG
+309 KNSNVLSGYINKNG

-496 YYEKTIDNKRIE
+496 YYKKTIDNKRIE
-508 NYEEIVARGVTAC
+508 NYEEIVARGVTAY
-521 IDGKKVFAGNNKLME
+521 IDGKKVYAGNNKLME
-536 ELNISYKKAPEYGVI
+536 ELNIKYKKAKDDGVI
-551 LYIALEDKYI
+551 LYMVLEDKYI

-587 KAAMLTGDRKF
+587 KTAMLTGDRKS

-697 VWQNIIIVLIIKF
+697 VWENIIIVLIVKF
-710 AVLALAIMG
+710 AVLALAVMG
-719 RSTMWMAVFADVGVA
+719 KSSMWMAVFADVGVA

>member
-9 LKGLHCANCAAKIE
+9 LKGLHCGNCAAKIE
-23 RAVQKLDIIEEA
+23 RAVQKLNIIEEA

-43 LIISLE
+43 LIINLE

-59 VQEIVDRIEPGVKV
+59 IQEIVDRIEPGVKV
-73 IDKENL
+73 VDKENL
-79 KRKVSHAPIKNSNN
+79 KRTVVHAPVKNSSN
-93 LNLQNNNKLDLKNN
+93 LKMQNNKEENLKLDK
-107 KDKNLKVD
+107 KE
-115 NSHNHDH
+115 NSYEHNHDH

-149 LLILATALKSKENLS
+149 LLILATVLKSKETLS

-205 AIAVKQ
+205 AIGVKQ

-250 ANLVKG
+250 ANLVRG
-256 EEIEVV
+256 EDIEVV
-262 SPEDINIDDIIMVKP
+262 SPEDINIDDIVMVKP

-284 GIVIEG
+284 GIVVEG
-290 QSSVDTSA
+290 QSFVDTSA
-298 ITGESLISEVA
+298 ITGESLISEVS
-309 KDSDVLSGYINKNG
+309 KDSNVLSGYINKNG
-323 VIKIKVTKTFEE
+323 VIKIKVTKTFGE

-376 LALIPT
+376 LAVIPT
-382 LVLKDPDISK
+382 LILKDPDISK
-392 WVYRAA
+392 WIYRAA

-459 KVSKIEPEEGVN
+459 KVSKIESEEGVN
-471 SEELI
+471 TEELI

-508 NYEEIVARGVTAC
+508 GYEEIVARGVTAY
-521 IDGKKVFAGNNKLME
+521 IDGKKVYAGNNKLME
-536 ELNISYKKAPEYGVI
+536 ELNIKYKKAQEDGVI

-587 KAAMLTGDRKF
+587 KAAMLTGDRKS

-618 QEKVEKMQSLKSQ
+618 QEKVEKMQSLKSK

-683 LIDAIKIARKTHKI
+683 LVDAIKIARKTHKI

-710 AVLALAIMG
+710 AVLALAVMG
-719 RSTMWMAVFADVGVA
+719 KSTMWMAVFADVGVA

>member
-9 LKGLHCANCAAKIE
+9 LKGLHCANCATKIE
-23 RAVQKLDIIEEA
+23 RAVQKLNIIEEA

-43 LIISLE
+43 LIINLE

-59 VQEIVDRIEPGVKV
+59 IQEIVDRIEPGVKV
-73 IDKENL
+73 VDKENL
-79 KRKVSHAPIKNSNN
+79 KRTVVHAPVKNSSN
-93 LNLQNNNKLDLKNN
+93 LKMQNNKEENLKLDK
-107 KDKNLKVD
+107 KE
-115 NSHNHDH
+115 NSYEHNHDH

-149 LLILATALKSKENLS
+149 LLILATVLKSKETLS

-205 AIAVKQ
+205 AIGVKQ

-238 SITALMNIRPDY
+238 SITALMNIRPNY

-256 EEIEVV
+256 EDIEVV

-284 GIVIEG
+284 GIVVKG
-290 QSSVDTSA
+290 QSFVDTSA
-298 ITGESLISEVA
+298 ITGESLISEIS
-309 KDSDVLSGYINKNG
+309 KDSNVLSGYINKNG
-323 VIKIKVTKTFEE
+323 VIKIKVTKTFGE

-376 LALIPT
+376 LAVIPT
-382 LVLKDPDISK
+382 LILKDPDISK
-392 WVYRAA
+392 WIYRAA

-459 KVSKIEPEEGVN
+459 KVSKIESEEGVN
-471 SEELI
+471 TEELI
-476 EYAAL
+476 EYAAY

-508 NYEEIVARGVTAC
+508 GYEEIVARGVTAY
-521 IDGKKVFAGNNKLME
+521 IDGKKVYAGNNKLME
-536 ELNISYKKAPEYGVI
+536 ELNINYKKAQEDGVI

-587 KAAMLTGDRKF
+587 KAAMLTGDRKS

-618 QEKVEKMQSLKSQ
+618 QEKVEKMQSLKSK

-683 LIDAIKIARKTHKI
+683 LVDAIKIARKTHKI

-710 AVLALAIMG
+710 AVLALAVMG
-719 RSTMWMAVFADVGVA
+719 KSTMWMAVFADVGVA

>member
-1 MIIKKKLL
+1 MIIKKKLF
-9 LKGLHCANCAAKIE
+9 LKSLHCANCATKIE
-23 RAVQKLDIIEEA
+23 RAVQKLNIIEEA

-43 LIISLE
+43 LIINLE

-59 VQEIVDRIEPGVKV
+59 IQEIVDRIEPGVKV
-73 IDKENL
+73 VDKDNLKRTVVHASVKNSSNLKMQNNKEENL
-79 KRKVSHAPIKNSNN
+79 KLDKKENSYE
-93 LNLQNNNKLDLKNN
+93 
-107 KDKNLKVD
+107 
-115 NSHNHDH
+115 HNHDH

-149 LLILATALKSKENLS
+149 LLILATVLKSKETLS

-205 AIAVKQ
+205 AIGVKQ

-256 EEIEVV
+256 EDIEVV

-284 GIVIEG
+284 GIVVEG

-298 ITGESLISEVA
+298 ITGESLISEVS
-309 KDSDVLSGYINKNG
+309 KDSNVLSGYINKNG
-323 VIKIKVTKTFEE
+323 VIKIKVTKTFGE

-376 LALIPT
+376 LAVIPT
-382 LVLKDPDISK
+382 LILKDPDISK
-392 WVYRAA
+392 WIYRAA

-459 KVSKIEPEEGVN
+459 KVSKIESEEGVN
-471 SEELI
+471 TEELI

-508 NYEEIVARGVTAC
+508 GYEEIVARGVTAY
-521 IDGKKVFAGNNKLME
+521 IDGKKVYAGNNKLME
-536 ELNISYKKAPEYGVI
+536 ELNINYKKAQEDGVI

-587 KAAMLTGDRKF
+587 KAAMLTGDRKS

-618 QEKVEKMQSLKSQ
+618 QEKVEKMQSLKSK

-683 LIDAIKIARKTHKI
+683 LVDAIKIARKTHKI

-710 AVLALAIMG
+710 AVLALAVMG
-719 RSTMWMAVFADVGVA
+719 KSTMWMAVFADVGVA

>member
-1 MIIKKKLL
+1 MMIKKKLL

-23 RAVQKLDIIEEA
+23 RAVQKLDIIDEA

-43 LIISLE
+43 LIINLE
-49 ETHKDSIIKT
+49 ETHKDIIIKT
-59 VQEIVDRIEPGVKV
+59 IQEIVDRIEPGVKV

-79 KRKVSHAPIKNSNN
+79 KRKVAYSQIKNTNNFKIQNIKQDNLKLNKKQNSHA
-93 LNLQNNNKLDLKNN
+93 
-107 KDKNLKVD
+107 
-115 NSHNHDH
+115 H
-122 SHGHSHDGED
+122 SHGHSHNGED
-132 SDELEKKT
+132 SDKLEKKT
-140 LIRIISGVV
+140 LIRIISGVI
-149 LLILATALKSKENLS
+149 LLILATLFKSKEYVS
-164 IGLYLASYVLIGGK
+164 IGLYLASYVLIGYK
-178 VILSSIRNISKGQV
+178 VILSSIRNISRGQV

-205 AIAVKQ
+205 AIGVKQ

-256 EEIEVV
+256 EEIIVV

-284 GIVIEG
+284 GIVIDG

-298 ITGESLISEVA
+298 ITGESLISEVS
-309 KDSDVLSGYINKNG
+309 KDSNVLSGYINKNG
-323 VIKIKVTKTFEE
+323 VIKIKVTKDFHE

-376 LALIPT
+376 LAVIPT
-382 LVLKDPDISK
+382 VILKDPHIGK

-422 GASKKGV
+422 SASKKGV

-440 NDADTIVFDKTG
+440 NNADTIVFDKTG

-459 KVSKIEPEEGVN
+459 KVSKIEPQQGV
-471 SEELI
+471 SKEELL
-476 EYAAL
+476 EYAAY

-496 YYEKTIDNKRIE
+496 HYEKTIDNKRIE
-508 NYEEIVARGVTAC
+508 SYEEIVAKGVNAY
-521 IDGKKVFAGNNKLME
+521 IDGKKVYAGNDKLME
-536 ELNISYKKAPEYGVI
+536 ELDINYKKAKEDGVI
-551 LYIALEDKYI
+551 LYVALESKYI
-561 GYIVINDEIKKDSK
+561 GYIAISDEIKKDSK
-575 ETIKS
+575 EAIKS
-580 LKDIGIK
+580 LKNIGIK
-587 KAAMLTGDRKF
+587 KAAMLTGDRKS
-598 TANNIGTFLGMDEIY
+598 TANNIGSFLGMDEIY

-618 QEKVEKMQSLKSQ
+618 QEKVEKMQSLKSKV
-631 TSKDG
+631 SKDG

-643 GVNDAPVLAMSD
+643 GVNDAPVLSMSD

-683 LIDAIKIARKTHKI
+683 LVDAIKIARKTHKI

-719 RSTMWMAVFADVGVA
+719 KSTMWMAVFADVGVA

>member
-9 LKGLHCANCAAKIE
+9 LKGLHCANCATKIE
-23 RAVQKLDIIEEA
+23 RAVQKLNIIEEA

-43 LIISLE
+43 LIINLE

-59 VQEIVDRIEPGVKV
+59 IQEIVDRIEPGVKV
-73 IDKENL
+73 VDKENL
-79 KRKVSHAPIKNSNN
+79 KRTVVHAPVKNSSN
-93 LNLQNNNKLDLKNN
+93 LKMQNNKEENLKLDK
-107 KDKNLKVD
+107 KE
-115 NSHNHDH
+115 NSYEHNHD
-122 SHGHSHDGED
+122 HSHDGED

-149 LLILATALKSKENLS
+149 LLILATVLKSKETLS

-205 AIAVKQ
+205 AIGVKQ

-256 EEIEVV
+256 EDIEVV

-284 GIVIEG
+284 GIVVEG

-298 ITGESLISEVA
+298 ITGESLISEVS
-309 KDSDVLSGYINKNG
+309 KDSNVLSGYINKNG
-323 VIKIKVTKTFEE
+323 VIKIKVTKTFGE

-376 LALIPT
+376 LAVIPT
-382 LVLKDPDISK
+382 LILKDPDISK
-392 WVYRAA
+392 WIYRAA

-459 KVSKIEPEEGVN
+459 IVSKIESEEGVN
-471 SEELI
+471 TEELI

-508 NYEEIVARGVTAC
+508 GYEEIVARGVTAY
-521 IDGKKVFAGNNKLME
+521 IDGKKIYAGNNKLME
-536 ELNISYKKAPEYGVI
+536 ELNINYKKAQEDGVI

-587 KAAMLTGDRKF
+587 KAAMLTGDRKS

-618 QEKVEKMQSLKSQ
+618 QEKVEKMQSLKSK

-683 LIDAIKIARKTHKI
+683 LVDAIKIARKTHKI

-710 AVLALAIMG
+710 AVLALAVMG
-719 RSTMWMAVFADVGVA
+719 KSTMWMAVFADVGVA

>member
-9 LKGLHCANCAAKIE
+9 LKGLHCANCATKIE
-23 RAVQKLDIIEEA
+23 RAVQKLNIIEEA

-43 LIISLE
+43 LIINLE

-59 VQEIVDRIEPGVKV
+59 IQEIVDRIEPGVKV
-73 IDKENL
+73 VDKENL
-79 KRKVSHAPIKNSNN
+79 KRTVVHAPVKNSSN
-93 LNLQNNNKLDLKNN
+93 LKMQNNKEENLKLDK
-107 KDKNLKVD
+107 KE
-115 NSHNHDH
+115 NSYEHNHDH

-149 LLILATALKSKENLS
+149 LLILATVLKSKETLS

-205 AIAVKQ
+205 AIGVKQ

-256 EEIEVV
+256 EDIEVV

-284 GIVIEG
+284 GIVVEG

-298 ITGESLISEVA
+298 ITGESLISEVS
-309 KDSDVLSGYINKNG
+309 KDSNVLSGYINKNG
-323 VIKIKVTKTFEE
+323 VIKIKVTKTFGE

-376 LALIPT
+376 LAVIPT
-382 LVLKDPDISK
+382 LILKDPDISK
-392 WVYRAA
+392 WIYRAA

-459 KVSKIEPEEGVN
+459 IVSKIESEEGVN
-471 SEELI
+471 TEELI

-508 NYEEIVARGVTAC
+508 GYEEIVARGVTAY
-521 IDGKKVFAGNNKLME
+521 IDGKKIYAGNNKLME
-536 ELNISYKKAPEYGVI
+536 ELNINYKKAQEDGVI

-587 KAAMLTGDRKF
+587 KAAMLTGDRKS

-618 QEKVEKMQSLKSQ
+618 QEKVEKMQSLKSK

-683 LIDAIKIARKTHKI
+683 LVDAIKIARKTHKI

-710 AVLALAIMG
+710 AVLALAVMG
-719 RSTMWMAVFADVGVA
+719 KSTMWMAVFADVGVA